1 MCLGV
6 PFRILSVDG
15 IAALASD
22 GTETQLID
30 ISLVAPV
37 AAGEWVLCF
46 LGAAREVVGETE
58 AAQITAALDG
68 LRSLMAGGDLGAAFA
83 DLENR
88 EPRLPPSSG
97 RAGRGADT
105 RMMSDA

>member
-30 ISLVAPV
+30 VSLVVPV
-37 AAGEWVLCF
+37 QPGDWVLNF
-46 LGAAREVVGETE
+46 LGAARTVIDADE
-58 AAQITAALDG
+58 AAKIAAALAG
-68 LRSLMAGGDLGAAFA
+68 LRALMQGGGLGDAFA
-83 DLENR
+83 DLEAR
-88 EPRLPPSSG
+88 SPTLPPHLQAALD
-97 RAGRGADT
+97 AGQNEG
-105 RMMSDA
+105 